1 LVGSR
6 THDLDSSGS
15 GGGRATIVAWTIEQY
30 HRAIA
35 SGLVPE
41 DTSVEL
47 LDGFM
52 VRKDRARAGDDPRT
66 IGDLHRVALVRL
78 AHSAP
83 LFETLGCFLQTQ
95 QPVSLPP
102 AHEPE
107 PDAAVVRG
115 RIDDYLASPPLA
127 ADLLSVIEVA
137 DSSLSLD
144 LGPKLRACAGA
155 GVPQYVVVNLV
166 EDRVL
171 VHEGPAGDSYARVT
185 GLARGETLQIAAG
198 SGHVSMP
205 VERLLP
211 DHERRS

>member
-1 LVGSR
+1 MTSILQEAAA
-6 THDLDSSGS
+6 
-15 GGGRATIVAWTIEQY
+15 GRATIVAWTIEQY

-47 LDGFM
+47 LDGFI
-52 VRKDRARAGDDPRT
+52 VRKDRAKAGEDPMT
-66 IGDLHRVALVRL
+66 IGDRHRVAVVRL

-115 RIDDYLASPPLA
+115 RIDDYLASPPRA
-127 ADLLSVIEVA
+127 ADLLSVIEIA

-144 LGPKLRACAGA
+144 LGPKLRAYAGA
-155 GVPQYVVVNLV
+155 GVPQYIVVNLV

-171 VHEGPAGDSYARVT
+171 VHEGPAGESYSRVT
-185 GLARGETLQIAAG
+185 VLTGGETLQIAAG
-198 SGHVSMP
+198 SAQVALS

-211 DHERRS
+211 GHHERRT